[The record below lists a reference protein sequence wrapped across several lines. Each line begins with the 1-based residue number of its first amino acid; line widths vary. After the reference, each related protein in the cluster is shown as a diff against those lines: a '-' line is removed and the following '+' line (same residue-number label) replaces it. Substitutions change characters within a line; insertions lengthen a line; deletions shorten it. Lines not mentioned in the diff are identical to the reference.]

1 MINLFLIV
9 IITKVDLYHDNR
21 RLLTGGYLCAVQMR
35 GMILMLASVV
45 LFAGVNTCIKFLSD
59 LPTHEL
65 VFFRSVVQLVLSAGF
80 VLNAG
85 ITFFGNN
92 KSWLLLRGVAGM
104 TALFLFF
111 YTLQNMP
118 LASATT
124 IQYLSPIFTVI
135 LAIFINRE
143 GVRPVQWIFFGI
155 AFAGVM
161 LIKGFDPRVTLWL
174 LGAGILSALLSG
186 VAYNAIMRCKY
197 TDHPVTIVMYFHL
210 IAVPVMG
217 LWTWFDWVMP
227 TPRDWLLL
235 LVIGILSQFAQVFM
249 ARALHADKAA
259 KVTPFKYVGAVF
271 AVVIGYTVFDEQ
283 LHWLS
288 LFGIG
293 LVLIG
298 VLLNARVKSIRAVS
312 TTGG

>member
-1 MINLFLIV
+1 
-9 IITKVDLYHDNR
+9 
-21 RLLTGGYLCAVQMR
+21 
-35 GMILMLASVV
+35 MILMLISVT

-65 VFFRSVVQLVLSAGF
+65 VFFRSVVQLILSAGF
-80 VLNAG
+80 VLHAG
-85 ITFFGNN
+85 IPFFGNN
-92 KSWLLLRGVAGM
+92 KNWLLLRGVAGM

-124 IQYLSPIFTVI
+124 IQYLSPVFTVI

-143 GVRPVQWIFFGI
+143 RVRPVQWIFFSI
-155 AFAGVM
+155 AFTGVL
-161 LIKGFDPRVTLWL
+161 LIKGFDPRITTWL
-174 LGAGILSALLSG
+174 LIAGIVSAMLSG
-186 VAYNAIMRCKY
+186 LAYNAIMRCKY

-217 LWTWFDWVMP
+217 IWTFLDWVSP
-227 TPRDWLLL
+227 TPRDWILL

-249 ARALHADKAA
+249 ARALHADQAA
-259 KVTPFKYVGAVF
+259 KVTPFKYIGSVF
-271 AVVIGYTVFDEQ
+271 AVVIGYTIFDER

-288 LFGIG
+288 LAGIG
-293 LVLIG
+293 FVLVG
-298 VLLNARVKSIRAVS
+298 VLLNARVKSVRAVS
-312 TTGG
+312 STGG

>member
-1 MINLFLIV
+1 MYS
-9 IITKVDLYHDNR
+9 KPEG
-21 RLLTGGYLCAVQMR
+21 LLYLCAVQSR

-45 LFAGVNTCIKFLSD
+45 LFATVNVCIKFLSD
-59 LPTHEL
+59 MPTHEL

-80 VLNAG
+80 VIQAG
-85 ITFFGNN
+85 IPFFGNN
-92 KSWLLLRGVAGM
+92 KPWLITRGISGM
-104 TALFLFF
+104 VALFLFF

-143 GVRPVQWIFFGI
+143 RVRPIQWIYFSI
-155 AFAGVM
+155 AFAGIV
-161 LIKGFDPRVTLWL
+161 LIKGFDPRVTTWL
-174 LGAGILSALLSG
+174 LGAGVLSALLSG

-217 LWTWFDWVMP
+217 VWTFADWVMP
-227 TPRDWLLL
+227 TGRDWILLGI
-235 LVIGILSQFAQVFM
+235 IGLLSQFAQVFM
-249 ARALHADKAA
+249 ARALHADQAA

-271 AVVIGYTVFDEQ
+271 AVILGYTIFDERLQ
-283 LHWLS
+283 WLS
-288 LFGIG
+288 LAGIG
-293 LVLIG
+293 LVLVG

-312 TTGG
+312 TTGA

>member
-1 MINLFLIV
+1 
-9 IITKVDLYHDNR
+9 
-21 RLLTGGYLCAVQMR
+21 
-35 GMILMLASVV
+35 MILMLISVV
-45 LFAGVNTCIKFLSD
+45 LFAAVNTCIKFLSD

-65 VFFRSVVQLVLSAGF
+65 VFFRSVVQLTLSAGF
-80 VLNAG
+80 VINAG
-85 ITFFGNN
+85 IPFFGNN
-92 KSWLLLRGVAGM
+92 KSWLVLRGISGM
-104 TALFLFF
+104 IALFLFF

-143 GVRPVQWIFFGI
+143 RVRPVQWIYFSL
-155 AFAGVM
+155 AFAGVV
-161 LIKGFDPRVTLWL
+161 LIKGFDPRVTMWL
-174 LGAGILSALLSG
+174 LLAGIASAMLSG
-186 VAYNAIMRCKY
+186 LAYNAIMRCKY

-217 LWTWFDWVMP
+217 IWTFFDWVSP

-249 ARALHADKAA
+249 ARALHADQAA
-259 KVTPFKYVGAVF
+259 KVTPFKYIGSIF
-271 AVVIGYTVFDEQ
+271 AVVIGYTIFDER

-288 LFGIG
+288 LAGIG
-293 LVLIG
+293 VVMAG
-298 VLLNARVKSIRAVS
+298 VLLNARVKSIPAVS
-312 TTGG
+312 STGG

>member
-1 MINLFLIV
+1 M
-9 IITKVDLYHDNR
+9 YSRHEC
-21 RLLTGGYLCAVQMR
+21 LLYLCAVQSR

-45 LFAGVNTCIKFLSD
+45 LFATVNVCIKFLSD
-59 LPTHEL
+59 MPTHEL

-80 VLNAG
+80 VIQAG
-85 ITFFGNN
+85 IPFFGNN
-92 KSWLLLRGVAGM
+92 KPWLITRGISGM
-104 TALFLFF
+104 VALFLFF

-143 GVRPVQWIFFGI
+143 RVRPIQWIYFSI
-155 AFAGVM
+155 AFAGIV
-161 LIKGFDPRVTLWL
+161 LIKGFDPRVTTWL
-174 LGAGILSALLSG
+174 LGAGVLSALLSG

-217 LWTWFDWVMP
+217 VWTFADWVMP
-227 TPRDWLLL
+227 TGRDWILLGI
-235 LVIGILSQFAQVFM
+235 IGLLSQFAQVFM
-249 ARALHADKAA
+249 ARALHADQAA

-271 AVVIGYTVFDEQ
+271 AVILGYTIFDERLQ
-283 LHWLS
+283 WLS
-288 LFGIG
+288 LAGIG
-293 LVLIG
+293 LVLVG

-312 TTGG
+312 TTGA

>member
-1 MINLFLIV
+1 
-9 IITKVDLYHDNR
+9 
-21 RLLTGGYLCAVQMR
+21 
-35 GMILMLASVV
+35 MILMLISVV
-45 LFAGVNTCIKFLSD
+45 FFAGVNTCIKFLSD

-65 VFFRSVVQLVLSAGF
+65 VFFRSAVQLTLSAGF
-80 VLNAG
+80 VLKAG
-85 ITFFGNN
+85 IPFFGNN
-92 KSWLLLRGVAGM
+92 KPWLLLRGVSGM

-124 IQYLSPIFTVI
+124 IQYLSPVFTVI

-143 GVRPVQWIFFGI
+143 RVRPIQWIFFSI
-155 AFAGVM
+155 AFAGVF
-161 LIKGFDPRVTLWL
+161 LIKGFDPRVTMWL
-174 LGAGILSALLSG
+174 LLAGILSAMLSG

-217 LWTWFDWVMP
+217 VWTFFDWVMP
-227 TPRDWLLL
+227 TPRDWILL

-249 ARALHADKAA
+249 ARALHSDKAA
-259 KVTPFKYVGAVF
+259 KVTPFKYIGSVF
-271 AVVIGYTVFDEQ
+271 AVIIGYTIFDEQ

-288 LFGIG
+288 LVGIAFV
-293 LVLIG
+293 LVG
-298 VLLNARVKSIRAVS
+298 VLLNARVKSIPAVS
-312 TTGG
+312 STGA